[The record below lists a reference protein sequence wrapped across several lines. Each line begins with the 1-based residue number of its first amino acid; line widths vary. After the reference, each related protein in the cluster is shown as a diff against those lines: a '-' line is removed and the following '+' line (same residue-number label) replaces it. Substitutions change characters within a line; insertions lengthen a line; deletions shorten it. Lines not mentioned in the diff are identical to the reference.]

1 MTTGYAIRSRRLVNR
16 SGAKPIPQAVWESA
30 SSDGVVLD
38 TLGPGNLAKELEP
51 LWPQDKR
58 HVPLDDV
65 RDWFASYVYMPR
77 LRDDATLSTA
87 FERLF
92 ADLAAPYAYA
102 TGFNEETGLYEGVG
116 SSAQLIGDLASGLL
130 VCRDAIKPAE
140 PEPGAGEDTGGA
152 TTDTEP
158 PERPGDQPEPP
169 SPKHLPKRFF
179 ATIAIDPERAGLEVA
194 RIMDGL
200 LVELTRTGGSSLSLT
215 LELDG
220 RAAEQGYP
228 EDVVDTVKANARDLN
243 LDDESFGF
251 EE

>member
-1 MTTGYAIRSRRLVNR
+1 MTAGYAIRSRRLVNR

-51 LWPQDKR
+51 LWPQDKQ
-58 HVPLDDV
+58 HVPLDEI

-77 LRDDATLSTA
+77 LRDDATLSSA

-130 VCRDAIKPAE
+130 VRRKAIKPVE
-140 PEPGAGEDTGGA
+140 PEPGAGGGTGGA
-152 TTDTEP
+152 TINTELSGQSGDG
-158 PERPGDQPEPP
+158 PELLV
-169 SPKHLPKRFF
+169 SKHLPKRFF
-179 ATIAIDPERAGLEVA
+179 ATIALDPDRAGLEVA

-200 LVELTRTGGSSLSLT
+200 LVELTRTGGSSLRLT
-215 LELDG
+215 LELEG
-220 RAAEQGYP
+220 AAAEQGYP
-228 EDVVDTVKANARDLN
+228 EDVIDTVKANARDLK
-243 LDDESFGF
+243 LGDESFGF